1 MGDSFLC
8 QRAVFIGAVLP
19 GDRQWGLS
27 GVIPGSPSSCIKR
40 VGRRMVVWGKEG
52 PCPAVDA
59 RSFLRRNGH
68 GLRPPSVAA
77 SGKKRSPPPYPLLPQ
92 NPHIGKTDGTVHGD
106 AACAQRYS
114 TMPKGNGSGMF
125 SGTVSRA
132 TVKHHR
138 AMPQAWPCFF
148 HMAPSGGD
156 AFSLF
161 TGSHQKTAR
170 KRRIPY
176 GEEPAGITA
185 LSAPHT

>member
-1 MGDSFLC
+1 MRFQEKSPKTLLFFTTKKDEKLPRIPRSPNRDSIKSK
-8 QRAVFIGAVLP
+8 VF
-19 GDRQWGLS
+19 
-27 GVIPGSPSSCIKR
+27 
-40 VGRRMVVWGKEG
+40 GRRREG
-52 PCPAVDA
+52 A
-59 RSFLRRNGH
+59 RGRGEETFL
-68 GLRPPSVAA
+68 
-77 SGKKRSPPPYPLLPQ
+77 KKGFPPPYPLLPQ

-176 GEEPAGITA
+176 GEGPAGITA